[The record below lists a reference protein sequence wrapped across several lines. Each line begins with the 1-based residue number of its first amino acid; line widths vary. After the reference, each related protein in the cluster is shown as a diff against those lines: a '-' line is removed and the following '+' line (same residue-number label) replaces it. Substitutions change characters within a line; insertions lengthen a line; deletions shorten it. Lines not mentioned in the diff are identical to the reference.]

1 MMRDVQ
7 ALSTRCCESV
17 SDKVW
22 APAKKRPPTS
32 SNPYSEEH
40 ASSCPNLQ
48 APRRPVEQ
56 GPAYAKLRLSRL
68 LAPSEKHSRW

>member
-22 APAKKRPPTS
+22 APAKSALQLVGIHTRRNTLRRVPTFRRRAVRS
-32 SNPYSEEH
+32 SK
-40 ASSCPNLQ
+40 
-48 APRRPVEQ
+48 
-56 GPAYAKLRLSRL
+56 GPA
-68 LAPSEKHSRW
+68 